1 MTDNAKPASP
11 YKTLGIA
18 KTAGKEEIR
27 TAFKTLAKKHH
38 PDIAGGENDTFNRI
52 KAAYDLLMDDKAR
65 KLYDDFGVIP
75 GDDSSMLRLQAM
87 QHLSSMFMS
96 LLTQIDMNDLKEK
109 DVIGLMRN
117 HINKEIQGTEKQV
130 TDIKASEKHSK
141 EALKLLKLKMKRK
154 RAGRNIFIE
163 ALEENI
169 AHIPGQIATA
179 ERKLRLLREML
190 EGLKDYSFDFD
201 QPVRR
206 STSVMTWTTTT
217 TTGW

>member
-1 MTDNAKPASP
+1 MSDTP
-11 YKTLGIA
+11 YKTLGVK

-38 PDIAGGENDTFNRI
+38 PDIAGGENETFNRI

-75 GDDSSMLRLQAM
+75 GDDASQLRLQAL
-87 QHLSSMFMS
+87 QNLTGLFMS
-96 LLTQIDMNDLKEK
+96 LLTQIDVSDLKEK
-109 DVIGLMRN
+109 DIIGLLRN

-130 TDIKASEKHSK
+130 ADIKASEKRSK

-154 RAGRNIFIE
+154 RDGRNIFIE

-169 AHIPGQIATA
+169 AHIPGQIANA

-190 EGLKDYSFDFD
+190 EALKDYSFDFD
-201 QPVRR
+201 RPVRR
-206 STSVMTWTTTT
+206 STSVMTWASTS

>member
-1 MTDNAKPASP
+1 MSDNVKPASP
-11 YKTLGIA
+11 YKTLGVP
-18 KTAGKEEIR
+18 KSAGKEEIR

-38 PDIAGGENDTFNRI
+38 PDVAGGENDTFNRI

-75 GDDSSMLRLQAM
+75 GDDSSMLRMQALQNITG
-87 QHLSSMFMS
+87 LFMS
-96 LLTQIDMNDLKEK
+96 LLAQIDMSDLKEK
-109 DVIGLMRN
+109 DVIGLLRD
-117 HINKEIQGTEKQV
+117 HINKEIQGTEKQIA
-130 TDIKASEKHSK
+130 DIKKSEKRSK

-169 AHIPGQIATA
+169 AHIPGQIALA

-190 EGLKDYSFDFD
+190 EVLKDYSFDFD

-206 STSVMTWTTTT
+206 STSVMTWTTAT